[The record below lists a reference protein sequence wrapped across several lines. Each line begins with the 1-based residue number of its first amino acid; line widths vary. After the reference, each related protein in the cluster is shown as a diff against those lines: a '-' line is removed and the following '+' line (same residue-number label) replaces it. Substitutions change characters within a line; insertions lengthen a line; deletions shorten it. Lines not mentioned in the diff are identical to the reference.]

1 MSPQTGNPYR
11 KDCRSVHCSVLLHR
25 YEYSSEECQMS
36 LAELSCV
43 RLALPLLWVTA
54 YRGCLHWKEGAA
66 LSGNSEIF
74 TQRISVQVAFTHCL
88 LTAIDV
94 KSQTQR
100 RNCLS
105 RTSVH
110 IIRVPELCSISSA
123 NSYEMAQHKTQPC
136 IPKTTPESYWK

>member
-1 MSPQTGNPYR
+1 
-11 KDCRSVHCSVLLHR
+11 VHCSVLLHR

-36 LAELSCV
+36 FAELSCI

-88 LTAIDV
+88 LTAIDG